1 MHTRP
6 LVTNQKSSQD
16 KAFQKTKLQTAKY
29 TILITNYKLQL
40 QEAVTSH
47 KAPQTNNHKFC
58 PSHFTHFSIDLN
70 ELSLY
75 AQLLKIFGAFSDHG
89 QMMETIG
96 YKIIIMLTRK
106 LLQFQKV
113 FASLPAECLEYLEI
127 ILLWPRR
134 NPNGLRS
141 NQMAKNISWLSAKGP
156 DSIQSVLIL

>member
-1 MHTRP
+1 MWCSPREFSLCLIRVHSAP
-6 LVTNQKSSQD
+6 YD
-16 KAFQKTKLQTAKY
+16 KPKRLLRKMISNKKLRTLNF
-29 TILITNYKLQL
+29 TLLITNYKLQL

-127 ILLWPRR
+127 ILL
-134 NPNGLRS
+134 
-141 NQMAKNISWLSAKGP
+141 
-156 DSIQSVLIL
+156 